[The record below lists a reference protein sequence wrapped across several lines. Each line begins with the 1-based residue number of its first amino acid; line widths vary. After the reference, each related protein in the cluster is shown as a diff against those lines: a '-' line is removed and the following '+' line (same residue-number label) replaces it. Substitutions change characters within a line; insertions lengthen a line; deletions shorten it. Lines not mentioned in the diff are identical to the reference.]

1 MSSHAYAKETAMSE
15 KEMLQ
20 EIERLRRELAEANES
35 RNRLR
40 EMICAILPVDPPDV
54 TEKLVLEMMQQ
65 PAQGIEDIIA
75 DLRRDEP
82 PQGHQIPA

>member
-1 MSSHAYAKETAMSE
+1 MSE
-15 KEMLQ
+15 QEMLA
-20 EIERLRRELAEANES
+20 EIDRLRRELAEATES

-40 EMICAILPVDPPDV
+40 ELVCAILPVDPPDV

-65 PAQGIEDIIA
+65 PAQGIDDIIA

-82 PQGHQIPA
+82 PHGRQIPA